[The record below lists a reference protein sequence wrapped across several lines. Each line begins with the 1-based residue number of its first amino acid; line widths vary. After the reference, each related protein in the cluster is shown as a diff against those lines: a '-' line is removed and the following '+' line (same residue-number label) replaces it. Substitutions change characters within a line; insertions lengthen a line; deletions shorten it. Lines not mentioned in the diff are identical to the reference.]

1 MYPSLAADPALAS
14 SQYMALTILKGRRNM
29 PAFGGNHNEGLF
41 YSPPTLTNEQVAAVI
56 NYVRTHF
63 GNHYRDLITAAQVE
77 AVEHSH

>member
-1 MYPSLAADPALAS
+1 
-14 SQYMALTILKGRRNM
+14 M